1 LFLAFNQESTQL
13 RCLTRLNVSAK
24 RPLSLIVVV
33 GKAEEVMEDYP
44 IIVGELSIHEGS
56 IHKEI
61 TLEVRSP
68 VENEVEGSRTPP
80 ARG

>member
-13 RCLTRLNVSAK
+13 ICLTRLNVSTK
-24 RPLSLIVVV
+24 RPSSLIVVV

-56 IHKEI
+56 INKEI

>member
-1 LFLAFNQESTQL
+1 
-13 RCLTRLNVSAK
+13 LTRLNVSAK

-33 GKAEEVMEDYP
+33 GKVKEVMKDYP

-56 IHKEI
+56 IHKKI

>member
-1 LFLAFNQESTQL
+1 MLDQAERISRETFISY
-13 RCLTRLNVSAK
+13 CGC
-24 RPLSLIVVV
+24 
-33 GKAEEVMEDYP
+33 GKAEEVMQDYP
-44 IIVGELSIHEGS
+44 IIVGELSIHGGS
-56 IHKEI
+56 IHKET